1 MAIGQ
6 PTIHYLPKSIFGV
19 YAAGGT
25 VLAPIQIEDTRF
37 QRQGLRLILQCGIAV
52 MLLFCI
58 LSFVTLAGQ
67 LAIVEALSAA
77 TDTAFTLVL
86 IGMYILLERLRLEI
100 AALILAGAI
109 LIYCVLNIVLFPD
122 ALIRVVGE
130 PLLAVVLALA
140 YIDSRQLRALS
151 ASAWLTTVAI
161 FWLSD
166 HRLVSDDPLVD
177 FVALCAASA
186 IVLLVLSQFHARMN
200 RALVEAQ
207 SANAALH
214 GEQALL
220 EAQVAERTASLQHA
234 LDDLATRAAEQAHL
248 LAETE
253 QQRGAI
259 RALSLPILPINQTT
273 LAAPLIGAFD
283 SQRLSELQQQML
295 QAIERS
301 GAATLVL
308 DITGIS
314 AVDREVALGI
324 LRVARAVRLMGARI
338 VLAGIRPE
346 VAQAIVSLGMDL
358 NGLQTAA
365 TFQDGIA
372 AAENPAT
379 IDDRQ

>member
-314 AVDREVALGI
+314 AIDREVALGI